1 MACHFARLDGDVVR
15 GPIYFL
21 PWRTSFSLARRAG
34 LFPARDFAACYELAD
49 GFVSPEPAACAV
61 HIGQVVGD
69 ALRRARSNGAPS
81 LVIGYSLG
89 TVPATLLAGRLGA
102 RLWSFASADRG
113 ELMIWS
119 SPATRAIRSRAEL
132 MGFSQDD
139 FAAALRRLNP
149 LDWIGEVHP
158 DSRLVVGRFDHLV
171 PRARSQPLVQRARQC
186 LFPGHVL
193 ELPLGHLGVLAA
205 SAWLQRQWMTDARP
219 SFTWGRSIGTEMQP
233 RPTRRVDG

>member
-1 MACHFARLDGDVVR
+1 MACHFARLDGEVMQ

-21 PWRTSFSLARRAG
+21 PWRTSFNLARRAD
-34 LFPARDFAACYELAD
+34 LFPARDFSACYGLAES
-49 GFVSPEPAACAV
+49 FVSAEPAACAD
-61 HIGQVVGD
+61 HIAQVVGD
-69 ALRRARSNGAPS
+69 ALGRARSNGPPS

-89 TVPATLLAGRLGA
+89 TVPATLLAARLGA

-119 SPATRAIRSRAEL
+119 SPATRAIRSEAER
-132 MGFSQDD
+132 MGFSRDD

-158 DSRLVVGRFDHLV
+158 DSRLVVGRFDQLV
-171 PRARSQPLVQRARQC
+171 PRARSQPLVQRARRR
-186 LFPGHVL
+186 LSPWHVL

-205 SAWLQRQWMTDARP
+205 SPWLQRRWMTDARA
-219 SFTWGRSIGTEMQP
+219 GE
-233 RPTRRVDG
+233 